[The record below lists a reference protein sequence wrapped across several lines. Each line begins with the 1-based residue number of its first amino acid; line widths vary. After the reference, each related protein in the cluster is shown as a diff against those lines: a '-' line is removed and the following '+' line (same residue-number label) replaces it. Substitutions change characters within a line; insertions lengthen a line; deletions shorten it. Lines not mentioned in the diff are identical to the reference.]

1 MQCVLS
7 LNLHILCSIGIGV
20 GGGVGEVLALFE
32 DLVILCSCTLFAPIL
47 LISLS
52 TFMQIKLLKL

>member
-1 MQCVLS
+1 MQYVLS
-7 LNLHILCSIGIGV
+7 LNLHILYSIAVV
-20 GGGVGEVLALFE
+20 GGGGGDAPLYE

>member
-1 MQCVLS
+1 MQYVLS
-7 LNLHILCSIGIGV
+7 LNLHILCSIGV
-20 GGGVGEVLALFE
+20 GGWGVGEVLALFE
-32 DLVILCSCTLFAPIL
+32 DLVILCSCTLFAHIL

>member
-7 LNLHILCSIGIGV
+7 LNLHILCSIGVG

-32 DLVILCSCTLFAPIL
+32 DLVILCSCNLFAHII

>member
-1 MQCVLS
+1 MQYVLS
-7 LNLHILCSIGIGV
+7 LNLHILCSIGV

-32 DLVILCSCTLFAPIL
+32 DLVILCSCTLFAHIL

-52 TFMQIKLLKL
+52 TFIQIKLLKL

>member
-1 MQCVLS
+1 MQYVLS
-7 LNLHILCSIGIGV
+7 LNLHILCSIGV
-20 GGGVGEVLALFE
+20 WGGVGEVLALFE

-47 LISLS
+47 IISLS

>member
-7 LNLHILCSIGIGV
+7 LNLHILCSIGV
-20 GGGVGEVLALFE
+20 GGGGLALFE